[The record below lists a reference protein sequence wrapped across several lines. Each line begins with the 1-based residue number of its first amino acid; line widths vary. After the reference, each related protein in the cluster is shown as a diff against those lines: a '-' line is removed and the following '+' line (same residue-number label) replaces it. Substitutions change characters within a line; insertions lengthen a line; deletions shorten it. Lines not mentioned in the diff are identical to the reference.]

1 MTRKELNALLLKGLD
16 SGDASPMDEN
26 FWSDLKQEALA
37 RLADR
42 KKERERK

>member
-1 MTRKELNALLLKGLD
+1 MTRKELNALLLEGLD
-16 SGDASPMDEN
+16 SGDVLPIDEN
-26 FWSDLKQEALA
+26 FWPDLKQEALA